1 MSEQELFT
9 LAVAIAIVVILGRGV
24 ANRLEIP
31 EAIVLVVLGMLASL
45 IPQVPNITLSP
56 DVVLLIFVP
65 PLIYHAAFLSAP
77 RETRENAVPITAL
90 AIGATTVTI
99 LGVGWVSRLVLPGL
113 GWAPALAFAAAVAPT
128 DAVAATSVLSRLGAP
143 HRVVTILEGE
153 SLINDAVALTA
164 FGLAVEV
171 MAHSIDLFV
180 DRLIVHPTPYAGFGG
195 GGGGR
200 GGGARGGQGRGGGRG
215 PRGQN

>member
-9 LAVAIAIVVILGRGV
+9 LAVAIAVVVILGRGL

-56 DVVLLIFVP
+56 DIVLLIFVP

-90 AIGATTVTI
+90 AIGATGVTI

-113 GWAPALAFAAAVAPT
+113 GWAPALAFAAAVAP
-128 DAVAATSVLSRLGAP
+128 
-143 HRVVTILEGE
+143 
-153 SLINDAVALTA
+153 
-164 FGLAVEV
+164 
-171 MAHSIDLFV
+171 
-180 DRLIVHPTPYAGFGG
+180 
-195 GGGGR
+195 
-200 GGGARGGQGRGGGRG
+200 
-215 PRGQN
+215 